1 MSRCVPR
8 RFRSRRS
15 TASCVTA
22 LLCGSR
28 PATLKDRERVEAYL
42 IDLSPESRRLRFHST
57 VVDVGEIAAQA
68 VEVDPASHV
77 TLLAL
82 TGGDEGTVVGGAQYF
97 RIDDTRAE
105 VGVSVSDRVQRRGLG
120 SLLIGQLAEAA
131 RDNGITTFLAEVLPE
146 NHPMIAV
153 VRASGFTP
161 RIRALPG
168 SIEITIPTT
177 LTEDAARL
185 FEDRDISAAA
195 NAVRSFLVPEVIA
208 VIGASRDPGAIGGR
222 LFLNLLEGRFH
233 GVVYPVNPRATAV
246 QGSPRSRAFS
256 RFRLRSISPSSRFRP
271 LTCSPSRVNAP
282 RRGARARRDLRGV
295 RGDGGEGPQRERA
308 LLEVCRASGMRLIG
322 PNCMGIV
329 NTDPEV
335 GLNGTFATTVPV
347 EGRVGFLSQS
357 GAVGLAVMDQTA
369 RLGLGLS
376 EFVSVGNKAD
386 ISGNDILSFW
396 ADDARTDVVLLYL
409 ESFGNPKRFAR
420 LARRIGARKP
430 IIAVKSG
437 RSPAESGLPRP
448 TPPRSWRRTRPWT
461 RCSGRTV

>member
-1 MSRCVPR
+1 MRGTSAPIAPVDRVLR
-8 RFRSRRS
+8 DGS
-15 TASCVTA
+15 TVRI
-22 LLCGSR
+22 R
-28 PATLKDRERVEAYL
+28 PATPADRVRVERYL
-42 IDLSPESRRLRFHST
+42 IELSPESRRLRFHSS

-68 VEVDPASHV
+68 VDVHPPKHL

-97 RIDDTRAE
+97 RTDGSRAE
-105 VGVSVSDRVQRRGLG
+105 VSVSVSDRVQRRGLG
-120 SLLIGQLAEAA
+120 SLLLGQLAESA
-131 RDNGITTFLAEVLPE
+131 RDHGITTFLAEVLPE

-153 VRASGFTP
+153 FRASGFSP

-177 LTEDAARL
+177 LTDDAARH
-185 FEDRDISAAA
+185 FEDRDIEAAA
-195 NAVRSFLVPEVIA
+195 NAVRSFLVPDVIA

-233 GVVYPVNPRATAV
+233 GVVYPVNPRAAAV
-246 QGSPRSRAFS
+246 QGVAAF
-256 RFRLRSISPSSRFRP
+256 PSVLDIPVAVDLAFIAVPAAQVLAVAR
-271 LTCSPSRVNAP
+271 TCAQK
-282 RRGARARRDLRGV
+282 GV
-295 RGDGGEGPQRERA
+295 RALVVISAGFAEIGGDGPQRERE

-369 RLGLGLS
+369 KLGLGLS
-376 EFVSVGNKAD
+376 QFVSVGNKAD
-386 ISGNDILSFW
+386 ISGNDILSYW
-396 ADDARTDVVLLYL
+396 A
-409 ESFGNPKRFAR
+409 
-420 LARRIGARKP
+420 
-430 IIAVKSG
+430 
-437 RSPAESGLPRP
+437 
-448 TPPRSWRRTRPWT
+448 
-461 RCSGRTV
+461 